1 MVHSTRTVAA
11 YTSDLG
17 KRVLDAVVRDPGS
30 ALAELAE
37 SAKASTSATRTT
49 LAVLR
54 SVGLVEARAGVDGR
68 PAYYVGWRWKRSRGD
83 A

>member
-1 MVHSTRTVAA
+1 MVAKTRTVSA
-11 YTSDLG
+11 YTSDMG
-17 KRVLDAVVRDPGS
+17 ARVLSAVVREPGS
-30 ALAELAE
+30 ALAEIATT
-37 SAKASTSATRTT
+37 AKASESATRTT

-54 SVGLVEARAGVDGR
+54 SVGMVEARAGVDGR